1 MNIERIKALNEIIT
15 VAISMHENSKE
26 GLTTYSDDSEADHED
41 GQQVGRESTC
51 VNIIRACA
59 DKIHKSL

>member
-15 VAISMHENSKE
+15 VAISMYENS
-26 GLTTYSDDSEADHED
+26 GDGVTTYTEDSEADHGD
-41 GQQVGRESTC
+41 GQQVGREYTC
-51 VNIIRACA
+51 KNIIRACA

>member
-15 VAISMHENSKE
+15 VAIGMYGDSGK
-26 GLTTYSDDSEADHED
+26 GVTTYTEDNEADHGD
-41 GQQVGRESTC
+41 GQQVGREYTC
-51 VNIIRACA
+51 KNIIRACA